1 MLLITPIKS
10 LFGCLLVTLD
20 EGVLVSIV
28 LKKLTLPVVV
38 EEQLFL
44 GLYIPVGI
52 KADLVSSLAQDVL

>member
-1 MLLITPIKS
+1 M
-10 LFGCLLVTLD
+10 FGCLLVTLD
-20 EGVLVSIV
+20 EGILVSIV

-44 GLYIPVGI
+44 SLYIPVGI